1 MYYQITVDC
10 VIKSSRML
18 SLRGFDCL
26 FLDLCRS
33 QQSDFVLFGQE
44 VLCGH
49 FPPCVVV
56 RVQRSLVFAPWLAGC
71 PLGLGFLCT
80 QFWFLHLSWS
90 SPSCVAG
97 HLDVPSSLPDS
108 WGVASSVLLP
118 FSCCVCLLP
127 LFAKCSLFFAF
138 AETHCLMSN

>member
-71 PLGLGFLCT
+71 PWGWVFSVPSFGFFIFHGAAPLVW
-80 QFWFLHLSWS
+80 QAIWIYPLHSQIPGVWPALFC
-90 SPSCVAG
+90 SPSAAAYV
-97 HLDVPSSLPDS
+97 SSHSLQN
-108 WGVASSVLLP
+108 ALYFLL
-118 FSCCVCLLP
+118 LLKP
-127 LFAKCSLFFAF
+127 IA
-138 AETHCLMSN
+138 